1 MNLNDWTFYGEVIL
15 GTRLTLHIVTIW
27 SIVAYTSGH
36 RSRLMPTVLAII
48 IGGCSGAAAFQV
60 VTEWRSMV
68 FTTQPWVMGLV
79 FSLAVICVYSKGN
92 MSRPLRFFY
101 R

>member
-1 MNLNDWTFYGEVIL
+1 MNLNDWTLYGEVIL
-15 GTRLTLHIVTIW
+15 GTRLTLHLVTIW
-27 SIVAYTSGH
+27 SIVAYTSAH
-36 RSRLMPTVLAII
+36 RSRLMPTALAII
-48 IGGCSGAAAFQV
+48 IGGCSCAAVFQV
-60 VTEWRSMV
+60 VTEWSSLV

>member
-1 MNLNDWTFYGEVIL
+1 MNLNDLTTYGEVIL
-15 GTRLTLHIVTIW
+15 GTRLALHVVTIW
-27 SIVAYTSGH
+27 SIVAYTSSH

-60 VTEWRSMV
+60 VTEWRSLI

-79 FSLAVICVYSKGN
+79 FSLAVICVCSKGN

>member
-1 MNLNDWTFYGEVIL
+1 MNLNDLTLYGEAIL
-15 GTRLTLHIVTIW
+15 GTRLVLHLVTIW
-27 SIVAYTSGH
+27 SIVAYTSSH
-36 RSRLMPTVLAII
+36 RSRFMPTALAVI

-60 VTEWRSMV
+60 VTEWKTLI

-79 FSLAVICVYSKGN
+79 FSLAVICVCSKGN